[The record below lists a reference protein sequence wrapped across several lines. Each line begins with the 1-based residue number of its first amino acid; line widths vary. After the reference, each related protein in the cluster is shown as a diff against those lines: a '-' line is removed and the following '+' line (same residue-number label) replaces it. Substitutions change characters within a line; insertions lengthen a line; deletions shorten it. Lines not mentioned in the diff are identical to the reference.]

1 MAEENIINSG
11 FDPEEYPEYDNKYE
25 SVKMVINY
33 LKSNVGLLGP
43 LSRRQLGLYNDC
55 IDMMMRCPPE
65 FTLEKIKPIYDFT
78 RSALHCLCRSEV
90 KCHEY
95 GIALNSFETIL
106 VSTIDREHQTQI
118 DQHCAANCAYE
129 IVACWEHNEHFC
141 DRSKPYYDKTVAFG
155 LMNPDYSWNF
165 DNEVLKK
172 YMIAFWVKLFAQKF
186 NFGEQWVWA
195 ERVWGLKDLGDLARN
210 KEKYDYF
217 SISLIE
223 YIFKY

>member
-43 LSRRQLGLYNDC
+43 LSRRQLGIYNDC

-118 DQHCAANCAYE
+118 DQRCAADCRFE
-129 IVACWEHNEHFC
+129 VVACWEHNEHFC

-155 LMNPDYSWNF
+155 FMNPDYSWNF
-165 DNEVLKK
+165 DNEDLTKT
-172 YMIAFWVKLFAQKF
+172 MIAVWVDCFAKKF
-186 NFGEQWVWA
+186 NIQDKWVWA
-195 ERVWGLKDLGDLARN
+195 ETVWGLKDLKGFMSKLDRC
-210 KEKYDYF
+210 DYLKLEM
-217 SISLIE
+217 IRYL
-223 YIFKY
+223 FKY